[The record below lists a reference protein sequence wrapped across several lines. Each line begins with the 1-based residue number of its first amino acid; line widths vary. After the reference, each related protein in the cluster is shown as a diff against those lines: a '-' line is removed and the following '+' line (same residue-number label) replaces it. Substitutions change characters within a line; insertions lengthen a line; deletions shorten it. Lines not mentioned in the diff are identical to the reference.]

1 MSMLRNISQVLHSEE
16 HLCKSPACRA
26 AQSGCQQ
33 FCVLLVE
40 DAKEPGVHGG
50 QGIAH
55 RGFGPRHWGSSVSLQ
70 HGGQVG
76 LISSTEH
83 VIVQYGIKKRNLN
96 LEDNLTPIGVPV
108 W

>member
-1 MSMLRNISQVLHSEE
+1 MLQCVFYCAFTVHRIDKYKSIESVKILHSEE

-50 QGIAH
+50 QGIENC
-55 RGFGPRHWGSSVSLQ
+55 GFGPGHRGSSVSLQ

-76 LISSTEH
+76 LIST
-83 VIVQYGIKKRNLN
+83 
-96 LEDNLTPIGVPV
+96 
-108 W
+108 